1 VRLSRTLLLT
11 AGLAVAVS
19 MSTAGLAA
27 AQPIEQEHFH
37 DSGSEVI
44 EEFCGD
50 LTVRHDFE
58 VDVYF
63 SGKPHG
69 PDGLI
74 YFADRVRATDAWT
87 NLANDKTFTV
97 AQAGQQKD
105 QRVTDNG
112 DGTLTILVLV
122 AGRSFAFGPDG
133 TRLFLDAGTF
143 RFQFLVDHGGTPTDP
158 DDDVEIEGSFEL
170 VKEAGRADTAGRD
183 FCDDIHDFIG

>member
-1 VRLSRTLLLT
+1 MRLSRTLLLT

-27 AQPIEQEHFH
+27 AQPIAQEHFH

-58 VDVYF
+58 ADVYF

-74 YFADRVRATDAWT
+74 YFADRIRATDAWT

-97 AQAGQQKD
+97 TFAGQQKD
-105 QRVTDNG
+105 QQVTDNG
-112 DGTLTILVLV
+112 DGTLTIQVLL
-122 AGRSFAFGPDG
+122 AGRAFAYGPDG
-133 TRLFLDAGTF
+133 TRFLFLDAGMF

-158 DDDVEIEGSFEL
+158 DDDEEIEGSFEVL
-170 VKEAGRADTAGRD
+170 QDVGRADIAD
-183 FCDDIHDFIG
+183 SCDVIHDVIG

>member
-1 VRLSRTLLLT
+1 MRLSRTLLLT
-11 AGLAVAVS
+11 TGLAVGVS

-58 VDVYF
+58 ADGYF
-63 SGKPHG
+63 SGKSRG

-74 YFADRVRATDAWT
+74 YFAERFRLTDAWT

-97 AQAGQQKD
+97 TFAGQQKD
-105 QRVTDNG
+105 QQVTDNG
-112 DGTLTILVLV
+112 DGTLTIQVLI
-122 AGRSFAFGPDG
+122 AGRNFRYGPDG
-133 TRLFLDAGTF
+133 TRLALDAGIF

-158 DDDVEIEGSFEL
+158 DDDEEIEGSFEL
-170 VKEAGRADTAGRD
+170 LQDTAGRAGID
-183 FCDDIHDFIG
+183 FCDDIHDIIG

>member
-1 VRLSRTLLLT
+1 MRLSRTLLLT
-11 AGLAVAVS
+11 AGLTVAVS

-27 AQPIEQEHFH
+27 AQPIAQEHFH

-58 VDVYF
+58 ADGYF

-74 YFADRVRATDAWT
+74 YFADRFRLTDAWT
-87 NLANDKTFTV
+87 NLANDKTFTATFV
-97 AQAGQQKD
+97 GQQKD
-105 QRVTDNG
+105 QQVTDNG
-112 DGTLTILVLV
+112 DGTLTIQVLI
-122 AGRSFAFGPDG
+122 AGRNFEYGPDG
-133 TRLFLDAGTF
+133 TRLSVVGGIF

-158 DDDVEIEGSFEL
+158 DDDEEIEGSFEIL
-170 VKEAGRADTAGRD
+170 QDSGGRADRD
-183 FCDDIHDFIG
+183 FCEAIHEFIG

>member
-1 VRLSRTLLLT
+1 VRLSRTVLLT

-27 AQPIEQEHFH
+27 AQPIAQEHFH

-74 YFADRVRATDAWT
+74 YFADRARGTDAWT

-97 AQAGQQKD
+97 TFAGQQKD
-105 QRVTDNG
+105 QQVTDNG
-112 DGTLTILVLV
+112 DGTLTIQVLLT
-122 AGRSFAFGPDG
+122 GRAFAYGPDG
-133 TRLFLDAGTF
+133 TRFLFLDAGMF

-158 DDDVEIEGSFEL
+158 DDDEEIEGSFEVL
-170 VKEAGRADTAGRD
+170 QDVGRADIAD
-183 FCDDIHDFIG
+183 FCDVIHDIIG

>member
-1 VRLSRTLLLT
+1 
-11 AGLAVAVS
+11 

-27 AQPIEQEHFH
+27 AQPIAQEHVH

-58 VDVYF
+58 ADGYF

-74 YFADRVRATDAWT
+74 YFADRFRLTDAWT
-87 NLANDKTFTV
+87 NLANDQTFT
-97 AQAGQQKD
+97 ATFAGQQKD
-105 QRVTDNG
+105 QQVTDNG
-112 DGTLTILVLV
+112 DGTLTIQVLI
-122 AGRSFAFGPDG
+122 AGRNFEYGPDG
-133 TRLFLDAGTF
+133 TRLSVVGGIF

-158 DDDVEIEGSFEL
+158 DDDEEIEGSFEIL
-170 VKEAGRADTAGRD
+170 QDSGGRADRD
-183 FCDDIHDFIG
+183 FCEAIHEFIG

>member
-1 VRLSRTLLLT
+1 LRLSRTVLLT

-44 EEFCGD
+44 EFCGD

-58 VDVYF
+58 ADGYF

-74 YFADRVRATDAWT
+74 YFADRFRLTNAWT
-87 NLANDKTFTV
+87 NLANDKTFTETFT
-97 AQAGQQKD
+97 GQQKTS
-105 QRVTDNG
+105 R
-112 DGTLTILVLV
+112 
-122 AGRSFAFGPDG
+122 
-133 TRLFLDAGTF
+133 
-143 RFQFLVDHGGTPTDP
+143 
-158 DDDVEIEGSFEL
+158 
-170 VKEAGRADTAGRD
+170 
-183 FCDDIHDFIG
+183 